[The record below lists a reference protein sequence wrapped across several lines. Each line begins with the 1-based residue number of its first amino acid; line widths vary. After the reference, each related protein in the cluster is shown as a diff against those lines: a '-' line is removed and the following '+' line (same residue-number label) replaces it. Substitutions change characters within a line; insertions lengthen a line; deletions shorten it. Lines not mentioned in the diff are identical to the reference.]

1 MPWTFKNHSPALLR
15 CKDLQ
20 KSEFK
25 QFVACLGNFKRP
37 DKNHVKF
44 ELLLKL
50 AKLLLSVQSKKFGW
64 GGGGAR
70 GAVTHFCLKGSL
82 KIEIM

>member
-25 QFVACLGNFKRP
+25 QFVACFGNFKRP

-50 AKLLLSVQSKKFGW
+50 AKLLLYKHAPKSVQSKKFGW

-70 GAVTHFCLKGSL
+70 GCSYTFLS
-82 KIEIM
+82 